1 MATTGQCLCGEITYS
16 FEGDP
21 IATAVCHCEHCQKQ
35 GGSAFSVNVV
45 LNVDQLTINGPIKTY
60 EDKGD
65 DGGDTTYVYRR
76 FCGNCGSPIQSE
88 VIEPP
93 GMCVV
98 KAGTLDDKSDIT
110 PIAQAWCVTKQPW
123 VDLQGLH
130 AMERES

>member
-1 MATTGQCLCGEITYS
+1 M
-16 FEGDP
+16 
-21 IATAVCHCEHCQKQ
+21 
-35 GGSAFSVNVV
+35 
-45 LNVDQLTINGPIKTY
+45 NVDQLTINGPIKTY

-88 VIEPP
+88 VIEPA

-98 KAGTLDDKSDIT
+98 KAGTLDDKSAIA
-110 PIAQAWCVTKQPW
+110 PVAQAWCETKQPW
-123 VDLQGLH
+123 VELQGLH